1 MTGDTPTP
9 SAPPIGKRSRWRFW
23 LLTLVVLGGGGYWLL
38 AASGTAVEPA
48 VRPAAQSVPVV
59 TVAVRQ
65 GDLPIYLTGL
75 GSVTAFNTV
84 TVKSRVDG
92 QLIRVAFQ
100 EGQIVRAGDLLAE
113 IDPRPFQVQLTQ
125 AEGQMARDLAQLQEA
140 KITLERYRELLA
152 KQFISQQQFDSQ
164 AATVSQY
171 EGAVK
176 ADQGVIDN
184 AKLQLT
190 YSRIT
195 APLSGRVG
203 LRLLDVGNIVHA
215 GDQNGL
221 VVITQVQPIAVLFT
235 IPEDNLSPVLKKLG
249 VGEQLV
255 VDAYNRTGQT
265 KIATGSLLTVDNQ
278 IDQSTGT
285 FRLKAVFQNDD
296 QALFPNQFV
305 NVRLLLEVRKEVAIV
320 PLVAIQRGPQG
331 TFVYVVKEDKTVEVR
346 PVTVGITEGNAV
358 SIEAGLSPR
367 ELIVVDGADKLR
379 AGSLVR
385 METPAPDGS
394 EQGPST

>member
-1 MTGDTPTP
+1 
-9 SAPPIGKRSRWRFW
+9 
-23 LLTLVVLGGGGYWLL
+23 
-38 AASGTAVEPA
+38 
-48 VRPAAQSVPVV
+48 
-59 TVAVRQ
+59 VAVRQ
-65 GDLPIYLTGL
+65 GDLPVYLTGL

-84 TVKSRVDG
+84 MVKSRVDG
-92 QLIRVAFQ
+92 QLIKVAFQ

-125 AEGQMARDLAQLQEA
+125 AEGQMARDMAQLKEA

-176 ADQGVIDN
+176 VDQGLMDN
-184 AKLQLT
+184 ARLQLT
-190 YSRIT
+190 YCRIT
-195 APLSGRVG
+195 APISGRIG
-203 LRLLDVGNIVHA
+203 LRLIDVGNIVHA
-215 GDQNGL
+215 SDQNGL

-249 VGEQLV
+249 AGEHLV

-285 FRLKAVFQNDD
+285 FRLKAVFQNEDH
-296 QALFPNQFV
+296 ALFPNQFV
-305 NVRLLLEVRKEVAIV
+305 NVRLLLEVQKEVAIV
-320 PLVAIQRGPQG
+320 PLVAVQRGPQG

-346 PVTVGITEGNAV
+346 PVTVGITEGNNV
-358 SIEAGLSPR
+358 SIETGLSPR
-367 ELIVVDGADKLR
+367 ELVVVDGADKLR

-385 METPAPDGS
+385 VETPASGVPG
-394 EQGPST
+394 QGPST

>member
-1 MTGDTPTP
+1 MIGDTPTP
-9 SAPPIGKRSRWRFW
+9 SEPFTSKKTRWRFW

-92 QLIRVAFQ
+92 QLIKVAFQ
-100 EGQIVRAGDLLAE
+100 EGQVVRAGNLLAE

-125 AEGQMARDLAQLQEA
+125 AEGQMARDMAQLKEA

-195 APLSGRVG
+195 APISGRVG
-203 LRLLDVGNIVHA
+203 LRLIDVGNIVHA

-221 VVITQVQPIAVLFT
+221 VVIMQVQPIAVLFT

-249 VGEQLV
+249 AGEQLV
-255 VDAYNRTGQT
+255 VEAYNRTGQT

-285 FRLKAVFQNDD
+285 FRLKAVFPNED

-305 NVRLLLEVRKEVAIV
+305 NVRLQLDVRKEVAIV

-346 PVTVGITEGNAV
+346 PVTVGVTEGNNV

-385 METPAPDGS
+385 METPSPAVSD
-394 EQGPST
+394 QGPST